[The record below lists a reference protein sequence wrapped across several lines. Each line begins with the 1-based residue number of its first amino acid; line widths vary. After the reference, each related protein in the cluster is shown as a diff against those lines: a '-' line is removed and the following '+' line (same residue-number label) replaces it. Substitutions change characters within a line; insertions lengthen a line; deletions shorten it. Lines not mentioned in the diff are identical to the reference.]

1 MDSRWRSGRLLA
13 RVLAFAA
20 LAAAAIAIVVVVAGS
35 LDGKDEEKKRKAEST
50 EVSGCEAEAQDAV
63 DNGFYIVQQDDLL
76 SVIAQRTCIP
86 VEELQRL
93 NPETDPQ
100 ALTPGTCLKLELG
113 GCERATQ

>member
-1 MDSRWRSGRLLA
+1 MA
-13 RVLAFAA
+13 RVLALAA
-20 LAAAAIAIVVVVAGS
+20 LAVALIAIVVVVAGS
-35 LDGKDEEKKRKAEST
+35 IDGKDDGGGKRKDDAT
-50 EVSGCEAEAQDAV
+50 KVPGCEPAALDAV

-76 SVIAQRTCIP
+76 SVIAERTCVP